1 MDRKSALSVTLLIIS
16 LLMSIVD
23 VMLNLQ
29 GREVSELTYVI
40 WNFIFFIF
48 TVLWVKYDAQEN
60 HFPCPFEFDFL
71 VYLYWPVAFPWYLI
85 KTRGIEGILLLSGF
99 VALLFAPWVSGLI
112 AYVYFA

>member
-23 VMLNLQ
+23 VALNLQ

-40 WNFIFFIF
+40 WNFIFFIS
-48 TVLWVKYDAQEN
+48 TVLWVKYDAQKN
-60 HFPCPFEFDFL
+60 HFPRPFEFDFL
-71 VYLYWPVAFPWYLI
+71 VYLFWPVAFPWYLI

-99 VALLFAPWVSGLI
+99 IALFLAPWVSGLI
-112 AYVYFA
+112 VYVYFA